1 MYVFHLYYL
10 FIILILLVTTFLIG
24 RFFRKKNDHLK
35 DSLQATSEKLT
46 SFFDQTSDA
55 INITNMEGELM
66 YVNSSFEQ
74 LYGWHRDELIG
85 KLLPIIPAHLWEEE
99 KQGKESL
106 LQGNAIRNWEAQ
118 FLRKDGSFVDVNV
131 SVSPLRDTDGEINGF
146 AAITRDMS
154 EKKHYER
161 KLLELAFYDPITGAA
176 NRKSFYLRLAEILE
190 SGSIEVDSTGVALTE
205 LASTRADSTGARS
218 VALLYLDCDRFQ
230 SINDTIGHMVG
241 DELLQQLVSRIQ
253 RILPA
258 GGSLFRLGGDEFA
271 IILEVVSSNEE
282 ITHFADELM
291 AAIRTPWSI
300 QGECFEMTCSIGIS
314 LYPQDGLSQED
325 LIANAH
331 HALYEAKAAGGNAAC
346 FYLKEA
352 MEQEAIL
359 ATIEH
364 DLKDAITNGNLYLVY
379 QPEVDLET
387 GAVMCLE
394 VLLRYEHPVLGTI
407 PPAEFIPIAE
417 QAGLI
422 DELTSWLMEQVGE
435 QAQQWQENGF
445 APMRFAINISPVIL
459 QQDRSFSILLD
470 SFQQGIIH
478 PSRLEVEIT
487 EEVFLENLFDIM
499 DKLYTLK
506 EMGVTVSLDE
516 FETDYDSI
524 DYLKHLPIDK
534 VKIDRSVIQSVLDEA
549 GQAKIKSIIA
559 LDEEQEIALIAVGVE
574 TQEQINYLMAS
585 GLKQAQGYFFSKPL
599 RAAEIE
605 AQGFLRI
612 ESGDFTYSR
621 P

>member
-1 MYVFHLYYL
+1 
-10 FIILILLVTTFLIG
+10 
-24 RFFRKKNDHLK
+24 
-35 DSLQATSEKLT
+35 
-46 SFFDQTSDA
+46 
-55 INITNMEGELM
+55 
-66 YVNSSFEQ
+66 
-74 LYGWHRDELIG
+74 
-85 KLLPIIPAHLWEEE
+85 
-99 KQGKESL
+99 
-106 LQGNAIRNWEAQ
+106 
-118 FLRKDGSFVDVNV
+118 
-131 SVSPLRDTDGEINGF
+131 
-146 AAITRDMS
+146 
-154 EKKHYER
+154 
-161 KLLELAFYDPITGAA
+161 
-176 NRKSFYLRLAEILE
+176 
-190 SGSIEVDSTGVALTE
+190 VDSTGVALTE